1 MSWSDRTMLRF
12 WLHTPLP
19 ESELPG
25 LIGMSKV
32 PEITGPFARVIDTVL
47 GPNFPSKIRV
57 ALSCFIAV

>member
-1 MSWSDRTMLRF
+1 MLRF